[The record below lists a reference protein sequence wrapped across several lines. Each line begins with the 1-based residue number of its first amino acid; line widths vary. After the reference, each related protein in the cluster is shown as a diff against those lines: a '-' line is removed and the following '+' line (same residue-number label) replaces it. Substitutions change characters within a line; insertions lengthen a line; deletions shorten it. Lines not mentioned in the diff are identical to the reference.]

1 MGPHILIK
9 GVVRS
14 VNAEIKGQKQEKR
27 ERLSEHKKLFST

>member
-14 VNAEIKGQKQEKR
+14 VNAEIKGQKEEKK
-27 ERLSEHKKLFST
+27 EKLSENQKWFHT